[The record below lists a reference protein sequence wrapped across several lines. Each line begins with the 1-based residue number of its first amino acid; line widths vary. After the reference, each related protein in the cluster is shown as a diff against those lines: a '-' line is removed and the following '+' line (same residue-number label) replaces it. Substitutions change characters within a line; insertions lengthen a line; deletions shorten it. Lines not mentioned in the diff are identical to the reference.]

1 MKSSVIIFPG
11 SNCDRDMDVAL
22 KKFGFKNQMVWHNDK
37 SIPKSDL
44 IVLPGGFS
52 YGDYLRCG
60 SIAAKSNIIKSV
72 VDFANS
78 GGLVLGICNG
88 FQILTETGLLTGI
101 LQQNKYLNFI
111 CKNVFVKI
119 NDKENKYF
127 KNSKKNILELHIAHN
142 EGNYFC
148 SDEELKS
155 LEDNNQIAVKYCNKD
170 GLESDEFN
178 PNGALKNIAGIFN
191 KDKNILGMMP
201 HPERMIDSYLS
212 GEDGSLFFENL
223 LGNLKQ

>member
-22 KKFGFKNQMVWHNDK
+22 KKFGFKNNMVWHNDA

-44 IVLPGGFS
+44 IILPGGFS

-60 SIAAKSNIIKSV
+60 SIASKSKIIKSV
-72 VDFANS
+72 IKFANS

-88 FQILTETGLLTGI
+88 FQILTETGLLPGI

-111 CKNVFVKI
+111 CKNVFVKVK
-119 NDKENKYF
+119 DKKNKYF
-127 KNSKKNILELHIAHN
+127 KNIKKDILELHIAHN

-148 SDEELKS
+148 TKEELNF
-155 LEDNNQIAVKYCNKD
+155 LEDNNQIAVTYCNEE
-170 GLESDEFN
+170 GLETEKNN

-191 KDKNILGMMP
+191 KNKNVLGMMP
-201 HPERMIDSYLS
+201 HPERMIDKYLS

-223 LGNLKQ
+223 LGNLK